1 MHSKSNIVNGILKDS
16 FDGSF
21 IAVYGE
27 EKKYNKQKIVEALRY
42 ELQIQNLEIRREL
55 VKKKRII
62 GEDLVLIVLAA
73 IRNISKEKFKHS
85 RLWATGVKRLQDFI
99 FEFKENIAFKC
110 LDFNYLTD
118 DYSSKFDNLL
128 TKLVTLGL
136 IDQRK
141 KHVAIRTKKEKKL
154 ALRFLD
160 RNDYCL
166 NSNGEDFVDNLPLEI
181 QEIGKSLFNSMLKN
195 IEIYCDYLTRDYE
208 ITDTL
213 RQRDLRPNL
222 EQKGLPIIDI

>member
-1 MHSKSNIVNGILKDS
+1 M
-16 FDGSF
+16 
-21 IAVYGE
+21 
-27 EKKYNKQKIVEALRY
+27 
-42 ELQIQNLEIRREL
+42 
-55 VKKKRII
+55 
-62 GEDLVLIVLAA
+62 
-73 IRNISKEKFKHS
+73 
-85 RLWATGVKRLQDFI
+85 QDFI
-99 FEFKENIAFKC
+99 FEFKEKLSFKC
-110 LDFNYLTD
+110 PDFDYLTN
-118 DYSSKFDNLL
+118 DYSSQFDNLL

-136 IDQRK
+136 IDKRK

-181 QEIGKSLFNSMLKN
+181 QEIGKSLYNSMLKN
-195 IEIYCDYLTRDYE
+195 YEIYYDYLTRDYE

-213 RQRDLRPNL
+213 RQRDLRPSL